1 MKILILENQ
10 IYVLRENLIAKR
22 DVHSMCKANF
32 WRFLPSNDEDVME
45 DQIYVLPEKLI
56 TKPYSLSML
65 KFLKIISD
73 DDVMEDQIYVLPE
86 RVWTMKEFLAWMPYE
101 YSNFLI
107 PISPSSGGSGYPIP
121 GMPEPDRNFFA
132 IPEPDQNRPS

>member
-1 MKILILENQ
+1 
-10 IYVLRENLIAKR
+10 
-22 DVHSMCKANF
+22 
-32 WRFLPSNDEDVME
+32 ME
-45 DQIYVLPEKLI
+45 DQIYELPEKLI

-107 PISPSSGGSGYPIP
+107 PKVEWTDIKKGKLA
-121 GMPEPDRNFFA
+121 NLFF
-132 IPEPDQNRPS
+132 